1 MPNITHI
8 VAAIVDTH
16 NLTLYKENGDTITFP
31 QGDPRIRS
39 IVDEAVPLLMKQG
52 YADINISPA
61 GDNSYIEF
69 EALSNGVVKLYR
81 IAKSKLVSLIGAD
94 ATTVAEEVETVMPM
108 AIGYIPVA
116 TATQQTLS
124 VVEEIMQHA
133 VSVSSP
139 DFHEEGLAQQGNIVE
154 ESGFTIGKHS
164 ADTEPDTIIAVVDGK
179 IIPGMEKIK
188 TQFTRAAKLGSTIGV
203 ENFIRRLSSVIDER
217 KHSVDDLL
225 KFMERG
231 DLPIADDGSILI
243 YKVLTLQ
250 GKKFVDCH
258 SKKVEQWVGAYVCMD
273 VALVD
278 HNRSNECS
286 NGLHV
291 ARRGYISGF
300 SGNAC
305 VLAKLA
311 PEDVIAVPTYDA
323 NKMRVC
329 GYHIIAELSADQYQ
343 LVKVNKPISDD
354 PAGQVLLGK
363 ALAGQHIGKT
373 HEVRITGQMGAGVVV
388 TALDAPVME
397 TTETPVVVPVA
408 EALANPDAETKDT
421 PINPNDVVKQV
432 EQLSRKDI
440 AAKLYAEGDLV
451 ALKAFKKAAKVSWEK
466 LGVPDPDLV
475 PTPEKAKTTFKE
487 LVSAAADAIEVF
499 GEDTLE
505 RFRNEQKA
513 NETSTKRVV
522 NGVELG
528 EGSPRE
534 RIQKLLSIGVTS
546 VGVAKAILELKKKS
560 KKSWESLGI
569 AYSDSQNILKL
580 TATA

>member
-1 MPNITHI
+1 MPNITRI

-52 YADINISPA
+52 YADIDIAPA

-94 ATTVAEEVETVMPM
+94 ATTVAEEVKAVMPM
-108 AIGYIPVA
+108 AIGAVPAA
-116 TATQQTLS
+116 TATQKALS

-139 DFHEEGLAQQGNIVE
+139 DFNEEGLAQQGNIVE

-164 ADTEPDTIIAVVDGK
+164 DDTKSDTIIAVVDGK

-243 YKVLTLQ
+243 YKVLTKKS
-250 GKKFVDCH
+250 KKFVDCH
-258 SKKVEQWVGAYVCMD
+258 TKKVEQWVGAYVCMD
-273 VALVD
+273 VSLVD
-278 HNRSNECS
+278 HNRSHECS

-291 ARRGYISGF
+291 ARRGYINGF
-300 SGNAC
+300 SGDAC

-329 GYHIIAELSADQYQ
+329 GYHIIAELSDDQYR
-343 LVKVNKPISDD
+343 LVKANKPITDD
-354 PAGQVLLGK
+354 ADGQVLLGK

-373 HEVRITGQMGAGVVV
+373 HEVRITGHSGSGVVV
-388 TALDAPVME
+388 TSIDDPIKE
-397 TTETPVVVPVA
+397 TTEAEVVAPVA
-408 EALANPDAETKDT
+408 EALANPDVEKKAA

-475 PTPEKAKTTFKE
+475 PPVNVPTTFQE
-487 LVSAAADAIEVF
+487 LVSAAADAIEMF
-499 GEDTLE
+499 GEDELE
-505 RFRNEQKA
+505 RFRDEQEAKA
-513 NETSTKRVV
+513 TNTKRVV
-522 NGVELG
+522 NGVALG

-534 RIQKLLSIGVTS
+534 RIQKLLAIGVTS

-560 KKSWESLGI
+560 KKSWDILGVSAAGI
-569 AYSDSQNILKL
+569 QSIMKL